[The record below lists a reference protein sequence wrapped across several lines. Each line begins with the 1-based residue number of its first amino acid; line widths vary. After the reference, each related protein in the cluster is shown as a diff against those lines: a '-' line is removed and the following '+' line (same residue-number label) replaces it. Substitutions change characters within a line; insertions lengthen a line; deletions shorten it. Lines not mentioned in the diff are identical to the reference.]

1 MATLGLNH
9 FNLRAH
15 PELLE
20 KLRDFYRDVV
30 GLEVGFRPPFQSAG
44 YWLYAGDQAV
54 LHLSASAAGAAAT
67 SAAGAAATSSAGAA
81 ATSAAGAA
89 ATSAAG
95 AAATEMRPV
104 DATTTFDHVAF
115 SCTDLPAFE
124 ERLARH
130 GIKYRTGRVPQT
142 SQVQLFV
149 RDPAGNGVELNFA

>member
-89 ATSAAG
+89 AT
-95 AAATEMRPV
+95 EMRAV